1 MPIKTLNEKFVHE
14 LGDIY
19 DAEHRFRES
28 MQKMAKE
35 ASTSELKQMLEKHI
49 GETDDQIKN
58 LEEVFKLMGEKAERV
73 KCDGAAGLVSE
84 AEKGL
89 KEAKGAP
96 DIVDLLILASTSKA
110 EHYEISSYH
119 GLIVGAEQMGQ
130 KEVAELFKA
139 NLEQEEKTSKLV
151 EKTIP
156 KRLKEAMQ
164 AEAEGQ

>member
-19 DAEHRFRES
+19 DAEHRFRDAME
-28 MQKMAKE
+28 KMAGE
-35 ASTSELKQMLEKHI
+35 ASASELKQMLEAHI
-49 GETDDQIKN
+49 KETDEQIKN
-58 LEEVFKLMGEKAERV
+58 LEQVFKLMGEKAERV

-96 DIVDLLILASTSKA
+96 DIVDLLILASTSKT
-110 EHYEISSYH
+110 EHYEISTYH
-119 GLIVGAEQMGQ
+119 GLIIGAEQMGQ
-130 KEVAELFKA
+130 KEAVELFKA

-151 EKTIP
+151 QKTIP

-164 AEAEGQ
+164 AEGQ